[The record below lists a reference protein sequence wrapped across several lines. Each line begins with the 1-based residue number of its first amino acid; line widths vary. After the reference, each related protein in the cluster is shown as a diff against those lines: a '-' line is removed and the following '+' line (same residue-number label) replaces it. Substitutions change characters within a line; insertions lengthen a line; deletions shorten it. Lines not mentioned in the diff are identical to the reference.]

1 MGFEE
6 QVLSDL
12 AALKSE
18 MKALLGNGQPG
29 RLRQVEQRVD
39 KHEAVVQRLT
49 GIWTLVAVAV
59 TLLHLGMDYM
69 RIKH

>member
-29 RLRQVEQRVD
+29 RLRQLEQRVD

>member
-29 RLRQVEQRVD
+29 RLRQLEQRVD

-59 TLLHLGMDYM
+59 TLLHLGMDYV